1 MIQRLALMLMIVL
14 TFTACNRD
22 NFSVRSD
29 GEGSTIVTISLTEA
43 EFNTLLTTAIANSD
57 NPLLR
62 DPSVDF
68 QNGQIVVSGEHDR
81 RDGSGRVAGTMN
93 LSVGVVDGVLNAQ
106 ITDANIEGLD
116 LTDERIAELNARL
129 AEALAGRAVQDN
141 PLATLNSIHITD
153 NALQIDIRISRNR
166 G

>member
-1 MIQRLALMLMIVL
+1 MIQRLALIFIIIF
-14 TFTACNRD
+14 TCTACNQD
-22 NFSVRSD
+22 NISARSD
-29 GEGSTIVTISLTEA
+29 GEGSTIVTISLTES
-43 EFNTLLTTAIANSD
+43 EFNALLATAIANSD

-68 QNGQIVVSGEHDR
+68 RNGQVVVSGEHER

-106 ITDANIEGLD
+106 ITDANIEGMD
-116 LTDERIAELNARL
+116 LSDERIAEFNARL
-129 AEALAGRAVQDN
+129 AEALAGRAVRDN
-141 PLATLNSIHITD
+141 PFATLNSINITD
-153 NALQIDIRISRNR
+153 DALQIDIRISRNR